1 MVSGDWPLKFNSQG
15 IASLT
20 GTNPMGMR
28 SGDGNCKDVN
38 TDSQYVPGDLLVLVR
53 LTNQLGSKEVLKR
66 NPKKRCHQSECERI
80 S

>member
-1 MVSGDWPLKFNSQG
+1 
-15 IASLT
+15 
-20 GTNPMGMR
+20 MGMR
-28 SGDGNCKDVN
+28 SADGNCNVN

-53 LTNQLGSKEVLKR
+53 LANQLGSKEVLKR